1 MPNEFRIKNGFI
13 SEGSSAVT
21 GSLTVSGSLGV
32 FQSTPT
38 SRLHLNFNQ
47 NSTTQADTNGILLAN
62 STAATAGAASIS
74 PPIVFQGNSWTGAAS
89 QDVRFRMDVL
99 TDTSGNATWRLFSS
113 TNGGSSYNSRITMNT
128 YGDFVSQNIGG
139 NAVAVTSQL
148 QSIGNSLYSQATYRT
163 TANGSNVSAPPFV
176 VGASSTVA
184 GSKNIFYDVTNGL
197 VFTAA
202 NSGATNRIS
211 RAAIDITNLVN
222 TAASESADLAFQT
235 QRSGSAMTTKMT
247 IGSTGN
253 VSILSGSLTVNAVTA
268 SFISSGSNSINLS
281 NSGSVRII
289 GNLFVTGSI
298 TATDNVIA
306 YSDESIKENVNVI
319 PNALNKVLS
328 MRGVTYTRIDTADTE
343 RIHAGVI
350 AQEIEKSFPEV
361 VYSADGGKKA
371 VAYGN
376 ITSILIEAIK
386 EQQKQ
391 IDDLRK
397 QIEKLT

>member
-253 VSILSGSLTVNAVTA
+253 VSIQSGSLTVNAVTA

-281 NSGSVRII
+281 N
-289 GNLFVTGSI
+289 
-298 TATDNVIA
+298 
-306 YSDESIKENVNVI
+306 
-319 PNALNKVLS
+319 
-328 MRGVTYTRIDTADTE
+328 
-343 RIHAGVI
+343 
-350 AQEIEKSFPEV
+350 
-361 VYSADGGKKA
+361 
-371 VAYGN
+371 
-376 ITSILIEAIK
+376 
-386 EQQKQ
+386 
-391 IDDLRK
+391 
-397 QIEKLT
+397 